1 MTPACARR
9 ISYIAKKLTESITA
23 PPPTHRMRRIML
35 SRPAASASRQVL
47 PIATMLTPS
56 ERLRVDAAGE
66 GSYQALHRSSV
77 AEVVQDIKENRV
89 SAVVVSVAC
98 CDQHARAG
106 VAALVREFPR
116 VPTVALLTQVDRS
129 TPQAMLNLG
138 STGVRRLVD
147 VRDSDGWRELRQY
160 LLGIGGDDMQRQAL
174 GQLALDLAGAPRD

>member
-1 MTPACARR
+1 
-9 ISYIAKKLTESITA
+9 
-23 PPPTHRMRRIML
+23 ML
-35 SRPAASASRQVL
+35 SRSASSPSRQIL

-89 SAVVVSVAC
+89 SAVVVSVTC
-98 CDQHARAG
+98 CDQHSRAG

-129 TPQAMLNLG
+129 TPQASMPIVLMPG
-138 STGVRRLVD
+138 RCRGVMPATG
-147 VRDSDGWRELRQY
+147 
-160 LLGIGGDDMQRQAL
+160 
-174 GQLALDLAGAPRD
+174 